1 MEYKNRVVWDKKKE
15 GITEWVEKA
24 RLRTG
29 TPPEFQGSENVVSP
43 EELFVAS
50 INGCIMTTF
59 LYFNDKLDAG
69 LISYESDACGKVEK
83 NEKGYKF
90 TNIIIKPVIVAKNT
104 EKAMK
109 ALLLAEKYCLVSR
122 SINANIEIKPEIKCG

>member
-1 MEYKNRVVWDKKKE
+1 MEYKNKVVWDKKKE
-15 GITEWVEKA
+15 GITEWVGKA

-50 INGCIMTTF
+50 VNTCIMTTL
-59 LYFNDKLDAG
+59 LYFSEKVDIG
-69 LISYESDACGKVEK
+69 LISYESEISGKVEK
-83 NEKGYKF
+83 DEKGYKF
-90 TNIIIKPVIVAKNT
+90 TNIIIKPVIVVKNT

-109 ALLLAEKYCLVSR
+109 ALKLTEKYCLVSR
-122 SINANIEIKPEIKCG
+122 SVNVNIEIKPEIKSR